1 MATAEGMSKT
11 LQTTTRSPR
20 GSRVLQFDGQ
30 NSCHSDETTPL
41 SIDET
46 GKLKGEG
53 QFHPYNIDDLI
64 NLNVFL
70 KFRGT
75 VFECK
80 QLWIET
86 GVMAMLFWCTAA
98 VMYYHRPP
106 HFSLFVGKEVNIR
119 AFISMFSTLIG
130 LLLSFYT
137 ALNLGR
143 WWQMRLAVQQVQ
155 EGCKTLTMYLAHGV
169 TSDPEVLDKVQKY
182 ARCSLFL
189 LFKLTEGGCSPRE
202 EALKNGFLTQEESDA
217 LQRLNPHMTFV
228 QAEALWAWL
237 ANIVARLNEQGLV
250 KGPPHYCALMKSV
263 DQGRLG
269 ISAIQTFLE
278 TPIPMGYV
286 HLLCF
291 MVKLHNFIL
300 TTLMALLLALK
311 LSHEGNGE
319 YVDIFRASF
328 RAFFMPFLYNAIL
341 QLNAEVTNPFGD
353 DAHDF
358 DGDAFDTDL
367 QAGAN
372 SLAGSAKT
380 LPPFLSSNRTFHK
393 WQPTYESL
401 A

>member
-1 MATAEGMSKT
+1 
-11 LQTTTRSPR
+11 
-20 GSRVLQFDGQ
+20 
-30 NSCHSDETTPL
+30 
-41 SIDET
+41 
-46 GKLKGEG
+46 
-53 QFHPYNIDDLI
+53 
-64 NLNVFL
+64 
-70 KFRGT
+70 
-75 VFECK
+75 
-80 QLWIET
+80 
-86 GVMAMLFWCTAA
+86 
-98 VMYYHRPP
+98 
-106 HFSLFVGKEVNIR
+106 VGKEVNIR